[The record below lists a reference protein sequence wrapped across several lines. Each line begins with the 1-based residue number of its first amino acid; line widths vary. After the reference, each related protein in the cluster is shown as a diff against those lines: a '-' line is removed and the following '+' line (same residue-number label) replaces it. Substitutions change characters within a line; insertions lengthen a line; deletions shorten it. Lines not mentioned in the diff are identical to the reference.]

1 MALEPIAQAD
11 LSGAFLYG
19 ELVSDMNQR
28 KSIAAFVERAL
39 SGLYVDLSEIS
50 GLDLDPANDDEKEL
64 VDLFWRQLSIFVN
77 DYDIRTR
84 ELEYNRDKM
93 RQLGEAR
100 DRLIFAGL
108 LPKVP

>member
-1 MALEPIAQAD
+1 
-11 LSGAFLYG
+11 
-19 ELVSDMNQR
+19 
-28 KSIAAFVERAL
+28 
-39 SGLYVDLSEIS
+39 
-50 GLDLDPANDDEKEL
+50 LDPANDDEKEL

-100 DRLIFAGL
+100 DRLIVAGL